1 MDGRLNKELPEDR
14 KVFWAEQVTELIIV
28 LVLDRFRIL
37 EIIIVTLILIQLL
50 WFLC

>member
-1 MDGRLNKELPEDR
+1 MVPQIKELAATGNFGPR
-14 KVFWAEQVTELIIV
+14 YLTVVIIV
-28 LVLDRFRIL
+28 LVLDGFRIL